1 MKELFKN
8 VKFRWQLAALAVITP
23 FLVLSYFSIHAISWI
38 ELPIFGAIIIFF
50 GREVFLSAFRSL
62 IRLKFS
68 NINLLMTIAVIG
80 AIYLRQFEEA
90 AIVIVLFAIGDNL
103 EEFGIQRSQ
112 TALKKLIAGAPKTAF
127 VKGRGEQ
134 ISIEDIEIGET
145 VIIKPGDIIPMDGK
159 VIFGDSL
166 VDESTITGEPLPKN
180 KYLND
185 TVFAGTINGNGYLEV
200 EVTRKGKDNTLS
212 KIIEL
217 TYKSSEKK
225 TSSQKFIEKFARIYT
240 PAVMAAAILLVII
253 PVVLLKKPFDY
264 WFAQAL
270 TLLIIS
276 CPCALVISTPVTIF
290 SAVGNAT
297 KKGALI
303 KGGVFLEEMGKIK
316 AMAFDKTRTLTK
328 GSPTVSDIIAL
339 NGFTESDVL
348 ACAAGLEA
356 FSEHPIAKS
365 IVKKA
370 LEIGAEPH
378 EFQSFQS
385 ITGKGL
391 TGECSVC
398 TDKIHFLGNIRFINE
413 NSGNTGNDSK
423 DSSVNKD
430 NSGNKDDY
438 GNVDNKNNTVS
449 KDDSYKV
456 DSTDTANNSNNF
468 NVADNAYILKG
479 NKDDNCNA
487 DNIDSANSSD
497 NPDNDFI
504 LKRIDE
510 LEKQGKTAIVMSDC
524 RRIKGIIAVT
534 DEIRKESR
542 PLIES
547 LLKLNIEP
555 VMLTGD
561 NEASAKFVA
570 SSLGIVTV
578 KAGLLPE
585 NKVAEL
591 TKLLSQYKHVAMAGD
606 GVNDAP
612 VIASASVGIAMGATG
627 SDIAI
632 ENSDIALLNDNLSLL
647 PYLVKLG
654 RKAAGIIK
662 FNIILAVVI
671 KFIFLIL
678 AAFGLS
684 NLSLAIFADVGVTI
698 LVIINGLRPFGYK

>member
-1 MKELFKN
+1 MRELFKN
-8 VKFRWQLAALAVITP
+8 MKFRWQLAALAVIVP
-23 FLVLSYFSIHAISWI
+23 FLVLSYFSIHAPLWI
-38 ELPIFGAIIIFF
+38 ELPIFGAIIVFF
-50 GREVFLSAFRSL
+50 GREVFSSAFRSL
-62 IRLKFS
+62 IKLKFS

-90 AIVIVLFAIGDNL
+90 AIIIVLFAIGDNL

-112 TALKKLIAGAPKTAF
+112 AALKKLVDGTPKSAS
-127 VKGRGEQ
+127 VRGRQ
-134 ISIEDIEIGET
+134 KKVSIEDIEIGQT
-145 VIIKPGDIIPMDGK
+145 VIVKPGDMIPMDGK
-159 VIFGDSL
+159 VIYGSSL

-185 TVFAGTINGNGYLEV
+185 IVYAGTLNGNGYLEV

-212 KIIEL
+212 KIIDL

-225 TSSQKFIEKFARIYT
+225 TSSQKFIEKFAKIYT

-264 WFAQAL
+264 WFVQAL

-303 KGGVFLEEMGKIK
+303 KGGIFLEEMGKIK
-316 AMAFDKTRTLTK
+316 AIAFDKTKTLTK
-328 GSPTVSDIIAL
+328 GSPTVSDIIAF
-339 NGFTESDVL
+339 NGFTEIEVL

-378 EFQSFQS
+378 AFKDFKSV
-385 ITGKGL
+385 TGKGL

-398 TDKIHFLGNIRFINE
+398 TDKIHFLGNIRFISENQGSNTNSNTGKNYNFDNFV
-413 NSGNTGNDSK
+413 NSGNF
-423 DSSVNKD
+423 
-430 NSGNKDDY
+430 
-438 GNVDNKNNTVS
+438 
-449 KDDSYKV
+449 
-456 DSTDTANNSNNF
+456 A
-468 NVADNAYILKG
+468 I
-479 NKDDNCNA
+479 A
-487 DNIDSANSSD
+487 DNIVN
-497 NPDNDFI
+497 NDFI

-510 LEKQGKTAIVMSDC
+510 LEKQGKTAIVMSDNK
-524 RRIKGIIAVT
+524 RIKGIIAVT
-534 DEIRKESR
+534 DEIRKESK

-547 LLKLNIEP
+547 LLKLNVKPI
-555 VMLTGD
+555 MLTGD
-561 NEASAKFVA
+561 NQASAQFIA
-570 SSLGIVTV
+570 SNLGIEIV
-578 KAGLLPE
+578 KAELLPE

-591 TKLLSQYKHVAMAGD
+591 TKLLSEYKHVAMAGD

-612 VIASASVGIAMGATG
+612 ALASASVGIAMGATG

-632 ENSDIALLNDNLSLL
+632 ENSDIALLNDNLNLL
-647 PYLVKLG
+647 PYLIRLG
-654 RKAAGIIK
+654 RKVAGIIR
-662 FNIILAVVI
+662 FNVILTVSI
-671 KFIFLIL
+671 KLIFLIL

-684 NLSLAIFADVGVTI
+684 NLFLAIFADVGVTI

>member
-1 MKELFKN
+1 MRELFKN
-8 VKFRWQLAALAVITP
+8 VKFRWQLAALAVIVP
-23 FLVLSYFSIHAISWI
+23 FLVLSYFSIHAPLWV
-38 ELPIFGAIIIFF
+38 ELPIFGAIIVFF
-50 GREVFLSAFRSL
+50 GREVFSSAFRSL
-62 IRLKFS
+62 IKLKFS

-90 AIVIVLFAIGDNL
+90 AIIIVLFAIGDNL

-112 TALKKLIAGAPKTAF
+112 SALKKLVDSTPKAAS
-127 VKGRGEQ
+127 VKGRPEEVL
-134 ISIEDIEIGET
+134 IKDIEIGQT

-159 VIFGDSL
+159 VIYGNSL

-185 TVFAGTINGNGYLEV
+185 TVYAGTLNGNGYLEV

-212 KIIEL
+212 KIIDL

-225 TSSQKFIEKFARIYT
+225 TSSQKFIEKFAKIYT

-264 WFAQAL
+264 WFSQAL

-297 KKGALI
+297 KKGALV
-303 KGGVFLEEMGKIK
+303 KGGIFLEEMGKIK
-316 AMAFDKTRTLTK
+316 AIAFDKTKTLTK
-328 GSPTVSDIIAL
+328 GSPTVSDIIAF
-339 NGFTESDVL
+339 NGFTEIEVL

-378 EFQSFQS
+378 IFKDFKSV
-385 ITGKGL
+385 TGKGL

-398 TDKIHFLGNIRFINE
+398 TDKIHFLGNFRFISE
-413 NSGNTGNDSK
+413 NQG
-423 DSSVNKD
+423 
-430 NSGNKDDY
+430 
-438 GNVDNKNNTVS
+438 NNT
-449 KDDSYKV
+449 
-456 DSTDTANNSNNF
+456 NSNTDKN
-468 NVADNAYILKG
+468 Y
-479 NKDDNCNA
+479 NA
-487 DNIDSANSSD
+487 DNIVNADNTCSTANAD
-497 NPDNDFI
+497 NIANNDFI

-510 LEKQGKTAIVMSDC
+510 LEKQGKTAIVISDNK
-524 RRIKGIIAVT
+524 RIKGIIAVT
-534 DEIRKESR
+534 DEIRKESK

-547 LLKLNIEP
+547 LLKLNVKPI
-555 VMLTGD
+555 MLTGD
-561 NEASAKFVA
+561 NQASAQFIA
-570 SSLGIVTV
+570 SNLGIETV
-578 KAGLLPE
+578 KAELLPE

-591 TKLLSQYKHVAMAGD
+591 TKLISEYKHVAMAGD

-612 VIASASVGIAMGATG
+612 ALASASVGIAMGATG
-627 SDIAI
+627 SDVAI
-632 ENSDIALLNDNLSLL
+632 ENSDIALLNDNLNLL
-647 PYLVKLG
+647 PYLIRLG
-654 RKAAGIIK
+654 RKVAGIIR
-662 FNIILAVVI
+662 FNVILAVSI

-698 LVIINGLRPFGYK
+698 LVIINGLRLFGYK

>member
-8 VKFRWQLAALAVITP
+8 AKFRWQLAALAVIVP
-23 FLVLSYFSIHAISWI
+23 FLTLSYFSMHASLWV
-38 ELPIFGAIIIFF
+38 ELPIFGAIIVFF

-62 IRLKFS
+62 IKLKFS
-68 NINLLMTIAVIG
+68 NINLLMTVAVIG

-90 AIVIVLFAIGDNL
+90 AVIIVLFAIGDNL
-103 EEFGIQRSQ
+103 EEFGIKRSQ
-112 TALKKLIAGAPKTAF
+112 AALKKLVDSTPKKAS
-127 VKGRGEQ
+127 VKGRQKEV
-134 ISIEDIEIGET
+134 SIEDIEIGQT
-145 VIIKPGDIIPMDGK
+145 VIIKPGDVIPMDGK
-159 VIFGDSL
+159 VTYGNSL

-180 KYLND
+180 KYPND
-185 TVFAGTINGNGYLEV
+185 TVYAGTLNGNGYLEV

-212 KIIEL
+212 KIIDL

-225 TSSQKFIEKFARIYT
+225 TSSQKFIEKFAKIYT

-253 PVVLLKKPFDY
+253 PVVLLKKPFEY

-303 KGGVFLEEMGKIK
+303 KGGIFLEEMGKIK
-316 AMAFDKTRTLTK
+316 AIAFDKTKTLTK
-328 GSPTVSDIIAL
+328 GSPTVSDVIAL

-370 LEIGAEPH
+370 IEIGAEPH
-378 EFQSFQS
+378 EFKDFQS
-385 ITGKGL
+385 VTGKGL

-398 TDKIHFLGNIRFINE
+398 ADKIHFLGNFRFISE
-413 NSGNTGNDSK
+413 NRGNNINGNTDSNYGAGNTALAVNNADSGNSADS
-423 DSSVNKD
+423 D
-430 NSGNKDDY
+430 NS
-438 GNVDNKNNTVS
+438 
-449 KDDSYKV
+449 
-456 DSTDTANNSNNF
+456 TANNAAAKNDSDANN
-468 NVADNAYILKG
+468 DN
-479 NKDDNCNA
+479 
-487 DNIDSANSSD
+487 
-497 NPDNDFI
+497 NDFI
-504 LKRIDE
+504 LKKIGE
-510 LEKQGKTAIVMSDC
+510 LEKQGKTAIVMSDNK
-524 RRIKGIIAVT
+524 RIKGIIAVT
-534 DEIRKESR
+534 DEIRKESK

-547 LLKLNIEP
+547 MLKLNVKPI
-555 VMLTGD
+555 MLTGD
-561 NEASAKFVA
+561 NQASAQFIA
-570 SSLGIVTV
+570 SNLGIETV

-591 TKLLSQYKHVAMAGD
+591 TKLLDEYKHVAMAGD

-612 VIASASVGIAMGATG
+612 ALAGASVGIAMGATG

-632 ENSDIALLNDNLSLL
+632 ENSDIALLNDNLALL
-647 PYLVKLG
+647 PYLIKLG
-654 RKAAGIIK
+654 RKVAGIIK
-662 FNIILAVVI
+662 FNIVFAVSI
-671 KFIFLIL
+671 KFLFLIL

-698 LVIINGLRPFGYK
+698 IVIINGLRPFGYK

>member
-1 MKELFKN
+1 MRELFKN
-8 VKFRWQLAALAVITP
+8 TRFRWQLAALAVIIP
-23 FLVLSYFSIHAISWI
+23 FLILSYFSIHASMWV
-38 ELPIFGAIIIFF
+38 ELPIFGVILVFF

-62 IRLKFS
+62 IKLKFS

-90 AIVIVLFAIGDNL
+90 AIVIVLFALGDNL
-103 EEFGIQRSQ
+103 EEFGIKRSQ
-112 TALKKLIAGAPKTAF
+112 AALKKLVDSTPKTAS
-127 VKGRGEQ
+127 VKGKEKEVL
-134 ISIEDIEIGET
+134 IEDIEIGET

-159 VIFGDSL
+159 VIYGNSL

-185 TVFAGTINGNGYLEV
+185 IVYAGTLNGNGYLEV

-212 KIIEL
+212 KIIDL

-225 TSSQKFIEKFARIYT
+225 TSSQKFIEKFAKIYT

-264 WFAQAL
+264 WFTQAL

-303 KGGVFLEEMGKIK
+303 KGGIFLEEMGKIK
-316 AMAFDKTRTLTK
+316 AIAFDKTKTLTK
-328 GSPTVSDIIAL
+328 GSPTVSDIIVL
-339 NGFTESDVL
+339 NGFTESEVL

-370 LEIGAEPH
+370 QEIGAKPH
-378 EFQSFQS
+378 IFKDFQSV
-385 ITGKGL
+385 TGKGL

-398 TDKIHFLGNIRFINE
+398 VDKIHFLGNIKFISE
-413 NSGNTGNDSK
+413 NQGN
-423 DSSVNKD
+423 
-430 NSGNKDDY
+430 
-438 GNVDNKNNTVS
+438 NNT
-449 KDDSYKV
+449 
-456 DSTDTANNSNNF
+456 
-468 NVADNAYILKG
+468 
-479 NKDDNCNA
+479 DDNGN
-487 DNIDSANSSD
+487 
-497 NPDNDFI
+497 NDFI
-504 LKRIDE
+504 LKKIDE
-510 LEKQGKTAIVMSDC
+510 LEKQGKTAIVMSDNK
-524 RRIKGIIAVT
+524 RIKGIIAVT
-534 DEIRKESR
+534 DEIRKESKS
-542 PLIES
+542 LISS
-547 LLKLNIEP
+547 LLELNVKP

-561 NEASAKFVA
+561 NKASASFVA
-570 SSLGIVTV
+570 SYLGIDTV
-578 KAGLLPE
+578 KAELLPE

-591 TKLLSQYKHVAMAGD
+591 AKIISRYKHVAMAGD

-612 VIASASVGIAMGATG
+612 ALAGASVGIAMGATG

-647 PYLVKLG
+647 PYLIKLG
-654 RKAAGIIK
+654 RKVAGIIK
-662 FNIILAVVI
+662 FNIVLAISI
-671 KFIFLIL
+671 KLIFLIL

>member
-1 MKELFKN
+1 MKDLFKN
-8 VKFRWQLAALAVITP
+8 IKFRWQLAALAVIVP
-23 FLVLSYFSIHAISWI
+23 FLILSYFSIHAPLWVEI
-38 ELPIFGAIIIFF
+38 PVFGTIIVFF

-62 IRLKFS
+62 IRRKFS

-112 TALKKLIAGAPKTAF
+112 TALKKLVAGTPKTAS
-127 VKGRGEQ
+127 VKDRGEEVP
-134 ISIEDIEIGET
+134 IEDIQIGEI
-145 VIIKPGDIIPMDGK
+145 VIVKPGDIIPVDGK

-185 TVFAGTINGNGYLEV
+185 DVFAGTINGNGYMEV
-200 EVTRKGKDNTLS
+200 EVSRKGKDNTLS
-212 KIIEL
+212 KIIDL

-225 TSSQKFIEKFARIYT
+225 TSSQKFIEKFAKIYT

-297 KKGALI
+297 KRGALI
-303 KGGVFLEEMGKIK
+303 KGGIFLEEMGKIK
-316 AMAFDKTRTLTK
+316 AIAFDKTKTLTQ
-328 GSPTVSDIIAL
+328 GSPTVSDIIPL
-339 NGFTESDVL
+339 NGFTGSEVL

-378 EFQSFQS
+378 AFKDFKSV
-385 ITGKGL
+385 TGKGL
-391 TGECSVC
+391 TGECTVC
-398 TDKIHFLGNIRFINE
+398 TDKIHFLGSIKFISENQGSNINGSAE
-413 NSGNTGNDSK
+413 NNNDDGNS
-423 DSSVNKD
+423 
-430 NSGNKDDY
+430 
-438 GNVDNKNNTVS
+438 
-449 KDDSYKV
+449 
-456 DSTDTANNSNNF
+456 ANA
-468 NVADNAYILKG
+468 ADNA
-479 NKDDNCNA
+479 DNT
-487 DNIDSANSSD
+487 
-497 NPDNDFI
+497 DNDFI
-504 LKRIDE
+504 LKKISE
-510 LEKQGKTAIVMSDC
+510 FEKQGKTAIIISDEK
-524 RRIKGIIAVT
+524 RIKGIIAVT
-534 DEIRKESR
+534 DEVRKESK
-542 PLIES
+542 PLIEN
-547 LLKLNIEP
+547 LLKLNVKPI
-555 VMLTGD
+555 MLTGD
-561 NEASAKFVA
+561 NKTSAQFIASN
-570 SSLGIVTV
+570 LGIETV
-578 KAGLLPE
+578 KAELLPE
-585 NKVAEL
+585 DKVAEL
-591 TKLLSQYKHVAMAGD
+591 TKLLSAYKHVAMAGD

-612 VIASASVGIAMGATG
+612 ALATASVGIAMGATG

-632 ENSDIALLNDNLSLL
+632 ENSDIALLNDNLNLL
-647 PYLVKLG
+647 PYLIKLG
-654 RKAAGIIK
+654 RKAAGIIR
-662 FNIILAVVI
+662 FNIILAVSI
-671 KFIFLIL
+671 KFIFLVL

-698 LVIINGLRPFGYK
+698 LVIINGLRLFGYK